1 MWLHCKGTLG
11 HNDSRRMRWKIVH
24 ALFTVVSLVI
34 ICGLVFIITGFLL
47 AGFFIQKHD
56 LSIGTISL
64 EVTRISASMTSNLF
78 VASCRQIR
86 TRTSGRC
93 NWLLGHRP
101 LEACLEYEGDE
112 RLEALGLS

>member
-1 MWLHCKGTLG
+1 MGLHCKGTLG
-11 HNDSRRMRWKIVH
+11 HNDSRRMRWKSVH

-34 ICGLVFIITGFLL
+34 ICGWVFIITGFIV
-47 AGFFIQKHD
+47 AGFFIHKHD

-78 VASCRQIR
+78 IASGRQIG

-93 NWLLGHRP
+93 NWLLGHRTIGG
-101 LEACLEYEGDE
+101 L
-112 RLEALGLS
+112 LGI